1 LGLEILSGPVGKLG
15 DFRMKKKGYSG
26 ENSFFD
32 NQIWGVDEVAQFTR
46 YTKGTI
52 YNLVYEGEIP
62 FRKRRGKLWFIPNEI
77 ICWVKGEL

>member
-1 LGLEILSGPVGKLG
+1 
-15 DFRMKKKGYSG
+15 MKKKGYSG

-52 YNLVYEGEIP
+52 YNLVSEGEIP
-62 FRKRRGKLWFIPNEI
+62 FRKRRGKL
-77 ICWVKGEL
+77 

>member
-1 LGLEILSGPVGKLG
+1 
-15 DFRMKKKGYSG
+15 MKEHYNFSHHNSSQRGY
-26 ENSFFD
+26 NNLLFD
-32 NQIWGVDEVAQFTR
+32 KQIWGVDEVAQFTQ

-52 YNLVYEGEIP
+52 YNLVSEGEIP